1 MLTASNMMKKRFLTV
16 TPEMG
21 IDELAR
27 LFNRD
32 HNSGAAVVDKK
43 GKLLGVIT
51 EGDLIAREKNLHLPT
66 VITLF
71 DAVIYLESTGHFKEE
86 LQRML
91 ATRVNDIYTRDPET
105 ITPGTQLSDIATM
118 MIEKGAHFLPV
129 MEDGR
134 VIGIISRREIL
145 QAIVRQENG

>member
-1 MLTASNMMKKRFLTV
+1 
-16 TPEMG
+16 
-21 IDELAR
+21 
-27 LFNRD
+27 
-32 HNSGAAVVDKK
+32 
-43 GKLLGVIT
+43 
-51 EGDLIAREKNLHLPT
+51 
-66 VITLF
+66 
-71 DAVIYLESTGHFKEE
+71 
-86 LQRML
+86 ML